1 MQLPGRLRLTTLGDA
16 LGALHREA
24 ASGMLELTDE
34 RGRTHRV
41 HLAQGMITQIETDLF
56 RERLGDVLAG
66 QGFLGARALA
76 RLARRLLEAPS
87 QRAGEI
93 LVEEG
98 FATADLVSAGL
109 RRQLRQKLES
119 LFQLRD
125 ARMTFHT
132 SRPHDQARTPLS
144 PGEFLH
150 GRPRARPRQR
160 AAQPSPSPSPSPRP
174 QAAPPP
180 RAANDTPRDASS
192 APYGTR
198 ARALATLG
206 LLPGA
211 DRAEIQQA
219 FRRLA
224 LSTHPDRFPHAAPGE
239 RAKLLERFAALSA
252 AYHALAG

>member
-24 ASGMLELTDE
+24 ACGMLELTDE
-34 RGRTHRV
+34 RGSSHRV
-41 HLAQGMITQIETDLF
+41 HFSQGMITQIETDLF

-76 RLARRLLEAPS
+76 RLARRLLEAPR

-132 SRPHDQARTPLS
+132 SRPHDPARTPLS

-150 GRPRARPRQR
+150 GRPRARPRVR
-160 AAQPSPSPSPSPRP
+160 AARPEPAPGP
-174 QAAPPP
+174 QAVPP
-180 RAANDTPRDASS
+180 RQATQAANDTPRDAMSP

-224 LSTHPDRFPHAAPGE
+224 LSTHPDRFPNAAPGE

>member
-16 LGALHREA
+16 LGALHRDA

-34 RGRTHRV
+34 RGRIHRV
-41 HLAQGMITQIETDLF
+41 HFSQGMITQIETDLC

-76 RLARRLLEAPS
+76 RLARRLLEAPR

-125 ARMTFHT
+125 ARMAFHT
-132 SRPHDQARTPLS
+132 SRPHEQARTPLS

-150 GRPRARPRQR
+150 GRPRARPRMR
-160 AAQPSPSPSPSPRP
+160 AVRPEPAPR
-174 QAAPPP
+174 AVNEPP
-180 RAANDTPRDASS
+180 RQPANDTPRDPSP

-198 ARALATLG
+198 ARAFATLG

-211 DRAEIQQA
+211 GRSEIQQA

-224 LSTHPDRFPHAAPGE
+224 LSTHPDRFPNAAPGE

-252 AYHALAG
+252 AYHALAL

>member
-1 MQLPGRLRLTTLGDA
+1 MLLPGRLRLTTLGDA

-24 ASGMLELTDE
+24 CSGMLELTDE
-34 RGRTHRV
+34 RGATHRV
-41 HLAQGMITQIETDLF
+41 HFCQGMITQIETDLF

-76 RLARRLLEAPS
+76 RLARRLLEAPR

-109 RRQLRQKLES
+109 RRQLRQKLEA

-132 SRPHDQARTPLS
+132 SRPHEQHRTPLS

-150 GRPRARPRQR
+150 GRPRARPRVR
-160 AAQPSPSPSPSPRP
+160 AESSVNPPRPRP
-174 QAAPPP
+174 QAQP
-180 RAANDTPRDASS
+180 ANDAPRDVPA

-211 DRAEIQQA
+211 DRATIQQA

-224 LSTHPDRFPHAAPGE
+224 LSTHPDRFPHADASE
-239 RAKLLERFAALSA
+239 RAKLLSRFAELSA